1 MKLSLLWL
9 VGLALVLPDTDLI
22 GFEVKRLKIGFTK
35 ALKPH
40 NLKAY
45 L

>member
-9 VGLALVLPDTDLI
+9 VGLALALPDSDLI
-22 GFEVKRLKIGFTK
+22 RFEVKRLKIGFTK